1 LHSSRASKSVFPSA
15 SNSHVWLFPS
25 LSLPI
30 NQTRSYLNFSLVL
43 DGGKRSLS
51 RWSFI
56 AAKRSALACMDI
68 HCSLGRGCEVTL
80 AGRTKS
86 KVIDSP
92 RGILPVAEKTFSVD
106 NWKDSGTLPCREP
119 PVPDD
124 ALGIA
129 DNPSPASI
137 AGTYVMY
144 ARRSYVHNKPK
155 CKLPVCTCSA
165 RANDLYCSDYCRQ
178 AFSQGT
184 ERDFC
189 QCAHSDCSEPVH
201 TGEIIDAT
209 GLPGSISF
217 APGWVTIEYSDQQD
231 LRDQLIL
238 LMTRV
243 DIEIGT
249 EAHPPRLAPSRAPSM
264 KALRSA

>member
-1 LHSSRASKSVFPSA
+1 MALHWTFLVAVNACSREREPGKASRRNLLEGQWKASSRHNVLSKP
-15 SNSHVWLFPS
+15 
-25 LSLPI
+25 
-30 NQTRSYLNFSLVL
+30 
-43 DGGKRSLS
+43 
-51 RWSFI
+51 
-56 AAKRSALACMDI
+56 
-68 HCSLGRGCEVTL
+68 
-80 AGRTKS
+80 
-86 KVIDSP
+86 
-92 RGILPVAEKTFSVD
+92 SVD
-106 NWKDSGTLPCREP
+106 NWKEFDTLPCRES

-129 DNPSPASI
+129 ANPSPASI
-137 AGTYVMY
+137 ASTYVIY
-144 ARRSYVHNKPK
+144 ARRCYVHNKPK

-165 RANDLYCSDYCRQ
+165 RADDLYCSEYCGQ

-189 QCAHSDCSEPVH
+189 QCAHSDCSKLVH
-201 TGEIIDAT
+201 TGEIIDAA

-243 DIEIGT
+243 DVEIGT
-249 EAHPPRLAPSRAPSM
+249 EAHPRLAPSRAPSM